1 MSDKNE
7 QPSSRA
13 RRTSTSARSQR
24 LLQRGGAPARTL
36 TVIAV
41 TAILALG
48 GLGTRSVAA
57 SGRSLA
63 LESGRSGFLTGV
75 SADSATDAW
84 AVGGYFDP
92 TTGSIETLAL
102 HWNGTKWS
110 KVASPNPGGT
120 SSGASLLNGVSAD
133 SATDAWAV
141 GYYVNPTTRALE
153 TLALHWNGTKWSTVS
168 SPNPGGTSM
177 NVDNSILNG
186 VSADSATDAWAV
198 GYYNNPTTGAFETL
212 ALHWNGTKWSKVASP
227 NPGGQTSMNVVNNIL
242 DGVSGDSATDAWAV
256 GYYVNPT
263 TGATETLALHWN
275 GTKWSKV
282 ASPNPGGMT
291 STSDNSELTSVSA
304 NSATD
309 AWAVGDYV
317 VNPTTGASDTL
328 ALHWNGTKW
337 IKVASP
343 NPGGTN
349 SDASSL
355 TSVSASATDAWAVGS
370 YFNPTTFA
378 IDTLALHWNGTKWS
392 TVSSPNPGGTGAFGT
407 SFLSGVSANS
417 ATDAWAVGYY
427 PNPTTGAE
435 DTLALHWNGTSWS
448 TA

>member
-84 AVGGYFDP
+84 AVGGYSDP

-227 NPGGQTSMNVVNNIL
+227 NPGG
-242 DGVSGDSATDAWAV
+242 
-256 GYYVNPT
+256 
-263 TGATETLALHWN
+263 
-275 GTKWSKV
+275 
-282 ASPNPGGMT
+282 MT

-392 TVSSPNPGGTGAFGT
+392 TVSTPNPGGTGAFGT